1 MPANIFAKHLNVT
14 LVTNKN
20 DVLASLS
27 CDTFAFNMKATFVA
41 LLISIAVDSIFGRLP
56 PPINVNNV
64 NQMNILPISGR
75 KANVPDYFKDA
86 HPLECGD
93 KLSLKCDNSETIDAL
108 IETPRYPL
116 KYWNNVQ
123 CKWRI
128 MMPEQSIGYIYC
140 DDFQLNYGDYFFV
153 GRQRYFG
160 KKPYAYFEQ
169 PGNTTTHNLKLKFK
183 SDSKYRNTGFRCLV
197 GCIPVDDYETTATTT
212 TTTDIR
218 RDLTAIPNIETTLAD
233 RDASTWVDRDLTT
246 IPSVASTAADRVAST
261 LADRDLIYLQR
272 LISQLKMNGKLQLK
286 HGK

>member
-1 MPANIFAKHLNVT
+1 MG
-14 LVTNKN
+14 
-20 DVLASLS
+20 
-27 CDTFAFNMKATFVA
+27 FNMKATFVA

-153 GRQRYFG
+153 GRQRDFG

-169 PGNTTTHNLKLKFK
+169 PENTTTHNLKLKFK

-197 GCIPVDDYETTATTT
+197 GCIPVANYETTATTT
-212 TTTDIR
+212 TTTNIR

-233 RDASTWVDRDLTT
+233 RDASTWVDRELTT